1 MSTIGDNIKELRKM
15 RKLTQ
20 KELAKIIDKTERT
33 IQKYES
39 GDIEPPVSVLE
50 IISEKLNVPFDYFFS
65 KSLSK
70 IDIELLDKN
79 IDTKKLSE
87 EVKILDYLGKA
98 KTEQLIEELNN
109 RSDFPVKIE
118 IK

>member
-1 MSTIGDNIKELRKM
+1 MSTIGDNIKELRKY

-20 KELAKIIDKTERT
+20 KQLAEMINKKEIT
-33 IQKYES
+33 IRRYES